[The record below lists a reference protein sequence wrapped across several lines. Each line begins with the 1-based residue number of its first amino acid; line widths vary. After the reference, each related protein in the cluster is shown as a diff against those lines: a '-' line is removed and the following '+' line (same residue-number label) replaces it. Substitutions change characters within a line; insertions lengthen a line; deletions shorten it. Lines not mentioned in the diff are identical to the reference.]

1 MAVLTDKQMDKHI
14 KERNFAKV
22 YLIYGEEQMYVKKY
36 TDKLVTAVAGKT
48 PSEFNF
54 HSFGDSIN
62 FDELAASVQIVP
74 FMSEF
79 NCVLVSDAAF
89 DEFNANDNARFA
101 DIYKAVPDG
110 CVFIVSLPSVK
121 PVKNKTVLPALKK
134 YADKNGIVCEFNTLT
149 QNELVKFIAK
159 WANANGKFISQ
170 VNATQL
176 ISLCGRDLNMLKN
189 EIDKISA
196 YAKGEEISDEDI
208 EKLATVTLESKVF
221 ALSDAVLNGN
231 DSTFRKLFDFI
242 SQFPHYI
249 IGSNADL
256 PIVGGSILTHEHFQG
271 GRYSFALNRAEVE
284 RKFIVNGFDDV
295 ECGIVKWPMSVVR
308 LTGKNKDS
316 IISLS
321 SYILKS
327 WRAYT
332 DADVGIFA
340 ETDGEIHN
348 TITPIAF
355 TKDGKF
361 VIDLVLRNNI
371 TSEEHPLGVFH
382 PHANLHHIKKE
393 NIGLIEVMG
402 LAVLPSRLKD
412 EMAIL
417 KDAILNHK
425 DVSEIPKISKHSEW
439 VNEFVSQY
447 DEINE
452 NNVDS
457 IIQNEIGKV
466 FLNVL
471 LDAGVFKRTPE
482 GQKAF
487 DKFIKTL

>member
-1 MAVLTDKQMDKHI
+1 M
-14 KERNFAKV
+14 
-22 YLIYGEEQMYVKKY
+22 
-36 TDKLVTAVAGKT
+36 
-48 PSEFNF
+48 
-54 HSFGDSIN
+54 
-62 FDELAASVQIVP
+62 
-74 FMSEF
+74 
-79 NCVLVSDAAF
+79 
-89 DEFNANDNARFA
+89 
-101 DIYKAVPDG
+101 
-110 CVFIVSLPSVK
+110 
-121 PVKNKTVLPALKK
+121 
-134 YADKNGIVCEFNTLT
+134 
-149 QNELVKFIAK
+149 
-159 WANANGKFISQ
+159 
-170 VNATQL
+170 
-176 ISLCGRDLNMLKN
+176 
-189 EIDKISA
+189 
-196 YAKGEEISDEDI
+196 
-208 EKLATVTLESKVF
+208 
-221 ALSDAVLNGN
+221 
-231 DSTFRKLFDFI
+231 
-242 SQFPHYI
+242 
-249 IGSNADL
+249 
-256 PIVGGSILTHEHFQG
+256 
-271 GRYSFALNRAEVE
+271 
-284 RKFIVNGFDDV
+284 

-308 LTGKNKDS
+308 LTGDNKDS

-321 SYILKS
+321 SHILKS

-425 DVSEIPKISKHSEW
+425 DISEIPKISKHSEW

-452 NNVDS
+452 NNIDS

>member
-1 MAVLTDKQMDKHI
+1 
-14 KERNFAKV
+14 
-22 YLIYGEEQMYVKKY
+22 
-36 TDKLVTAVAGKT
+36 
-48 PSEFNF
+48 
-54 HSFGDSIN
+54 
-62 FDELAASVQIVP
+62 
-74 FMSEF
+74 
-79 NCVLVSDAAF
+79 
-89 DEFNANDNARFA
+89 
-101 DIYKAVPDG
+101 
-110 CVFIVSLPSVK
+110 
-121 PVKNKTVLPALKK
+121 
-134 YADKNGIVCEFNTLT
+134 
-149 QNELVKFIAK
+149 
-159 WANANGKFISQ
+159 
-170 VNATQL
+170 
-176 ISLCGRDLNMLKN
+176 
-189 EIDKISA
+189 
-196 YAKGEEISDEDI
+196 
-208 EKLATVTLESKVF
+208 
-221 ALSDAVLNGN
+221 
-231 DSTFRKLFDFI
+231 
-242 SQFPHYI
+242 
-249 IGSNADL
+249 
-256 PIVGGSILTHEHFQG
+256 
-271 GRYSFALNRAEVE
+271 
-284 RKFIVNGFDDV
+284 
-295 ECGIVKWPMSVVR
+295 MSVVR

-452 NNVDS
+452 NNIDS
-457 IIQNEIGKV
+457 IIQNEIGMA

>member
-1 MAVLTDKQMDKHI
+1 M
-14 KERNFAKV
+14 
-22 YLIYGEEQMYVKKY
+22 
-36 TDKLVTAVAGKT
+36 
-48 PSEFNF
+48 
-54 HSFGDSIN
+54 
-62 FDELAASVQIVP
+62 
-74 FMSEF
+74 
-79 NCVLVSDAAF
+79 
-89 DEFNANDNARFA
+89 
-101 DIYKAVPDG
+101 
-110 CVFIVSLPSVK
+110 
-121 PVKNKTVLPALKK
+121 
-134 YADKNGIVCEFNTLT
+134 
-149 QNELVKFIAK
+149 
-159 WANANGKFISQ
+159 
-170 VNATQL
+170 
-176 ISLCGRDLNMLKN
+176 
-189 EIDKISA
+189 
-196 YAKGEEISDEDI
+196 
-208 EKLATVTLESKVF
+208 
-221 ALSDAVLNGN
+221 
-231 DSTFRKLFDFI
+231 
-242 SQFPHYI
+242 
-249 IGSNADL
+249 
-256 PIVGGSILTHEHFQG
+256 
-271 GRYSFALNRAEVE
+271 
-284 RKFIVNGFDDV
+284 
-295 ECGIVKWPMSVVR
+295 
-308 LTGKNKDS
+308 
-316 IISLS
+316 S

>member
-1 MAVLTDKQMDKHI
+1 
-14 KERNFAKV
+14 
-22 YLIYGEEQMYVKKY
+22 
-36 TDKLVTAVAGKT
+36 
-48 PSEFNF
+48 
-54 HSFGDSIN
+54 
-62 FDELAASVQIVP
+62 
-74 FMSEF
+74 
-79 NCVLVSDAAF
+79 
-89 DEFNANDNARFA
+89 
-101 DIYKAVPDG
+101 
-110 CVFIVSLPSVK
+110 
-121 PVKNKTVLPALKK
+121 
-134 YADKNGIVCEFNTLT
+134 
-149 QNELVKFIAK
+149 
-159 WANANGKFISQ
+159 
-170 VNATQL
+170 
-176 ISLCGRDLNMLKN
+176 
-189 EIDKISA
+189 
-196 YAKGEEISDEDI
+196 
-208 EKLATVTLESKVF
+208 
-221 ALSDAVLNGN
+221 
-231 DSTFRKLFDFI
+231 
-242 SQFPHYI
+242 
-249 IGSNADL
+249 
-256 PIVGGSILTHEHFQG
+256 
-271 GRYSFALNRAEVE
+271 
-284 RKFIVNGFDDV
+284 
-295 ECGIVKWPMSVVR
+295 MSVVR

-332 DADVGIFA
+332 DTDVGIFA

>member
-1 MAVLTDKQMDKHI
+1 MAYVSCKIDRKKQGQH
-14 KERNFAKV
+14 
-22 YLIYGEEQMYVKKY
+22 Y
-36 TDKLVTAVAGKT
+36 
-48 PSEFNF
+48 
-54 HSFGDSIN
+54 
-62 FDELAASVQIVP
+62 
-74 FMSEF
+74 
-79 NCVLVSDAAF
+79 
-89 DEFNANDNARFA
+89 
-101 DIYKAVPDG
+101 
-110 CVFIVSLPSVK
+110 FIIFS
-121 PVKNKTVLPALKK
+121 
-134 YADKNGIVCEFNTLT
+134 
-149 QNELVKFIAK
+149 
-159 WANANGKFISQ
+159 
-170 VNATQL
+170 
-176 ISLCGRDLNMLKN
+176 
-189 EIDKISA
+189 
-196 YAKGEEISDEDI
+196 
-208 EKLATVTLESKVF
+208 
-221 ALSDAVLNGN
+221 
-231 DSTFRKLFDFI
+231 
-242 SQFPHYI
+242 
-249 IGSNADL
+249 
-256 PIVGGSILTHEHFQG
+256 
-271 GRYSFALNRAEVE
+271 YS
-284 RKFIVNGFDDV
+284 
-295 ECGIVKWPMSVVR
+295 
-308 LTGKNKDS
+308 
-316 IISLS
+316 
-321 SYILKS
+321 KS

-340 ETDGEIHN
+340 ETDGEFHN

-452 NNVDS
+452 NNIDS

>member
-1 MAVLTDKQMDKHI
+1 
-14 KERNFAKV
+14 
-22 YLIYGEEQMYVKKY
+22 
-36 TDKLVTAVAGKT
+36 
-48 PSEFNF
+48 
-54 HSFGDSIN
+54 
-62 FDELAASVQIVP
+62 
-74 FMSEF
+74 
-79 NCVLVSDAAF
+79 
-89 DEFNANDNARFA
+89 
-101 DIYKAVPDG
+101 
-110 CVFIVSLPSVK
+110 
-121 PVKNKTVLPALKK
+121 
-134 YADKNGIVCEFNTLT
+134 
-149 QNELVKFIAK
+149 
-159 WANANGKFISQ
+159 
-170 VNATQL
+170 
-176 ISLCGRDLNMLKN
+176 
-189 EIDKISA
+189 
-196 YAKGEEISDEDI
+196 
-208 EKLATVTLESKVF
+208 
-221 ALSDAVLNGN
+221 
-231 DSTFRKLFDFI
+231 
-242 SQFPHYI
+242 
-249 IGSNADL
+249 
-256 PIVGGSILTHEHFQG
+256 
-271 GRYSFALNRAEVE
+271 
-284 RKFIVNGFDDV
+284 
-295 ECGIVKWPMSVVR
+295 MSVVR

>member
-1 MAVLTDKQMDKHI
+1 M
-14 KERNFAKV
+14 
-22 YLIYGEEQMYVKKY
+22 
-36 TDKLVTAVAGKT
+36 
-48 PSEFNF
+48 
-54 HSFGDSIN
+54 
-62 FDELAASVQIVP
+62 
-74 FMSEF
+74 
-79 NCVLVSDAAF
+79 
-89 DEFNANDNARFA
+89 
-101 DIYKAVPDG
+101 
-110 CVFIVSLPSVK
+110 
-121 PVKNKTVLPALKK
+121 
-134 YADKNGIVCEFNTLT
+134 
-149 QNELVKFIAK
+149 
-159 WANANGKFISQ
+159 
-170 VNATQL
+170 
-176 ISLCGRDLNMLKN
+176 
-189 EIDKISA
+189 
-196 YAKGEEISDEDI
+196 
-208 EKLATVTLESKVF
+208 
-221 ALSDAVLNGN
+221 
-231 DSTFRKLFDFI
+231 
-242 SQFPHYI
+242 
-249 IGSNADL
+249 
-256 PIVGGSILTHEHFQG
+256 
-271 GRYSFALNRAEVE
+271 
-284 RKFIVNGFDDV
+284 

-466 FLNVL
+466 FINVL

>member
-1 MAVLTDKQMDKHI
+1 
-14 KERNFAKV
+14 
-22 YLIYGEEQMYVKKY
+22 
-36 TDKLVTAVAGKT
+36 
-48 PSEFNF
+48 
-54 HSFGDSIN
+54 
-62 FDELAASVQIVP
+62 
-74 FMSEF
+74 
-79 NCVLVSDAAF
+79 
-89 DEFNANDNARFA
+89 
-101 DIYKAVPDG
+101 
-110 CVFIVSLPSVK
+110 
-121 PVKNKTVLPALKK
+121 
-134 YADKNGIVCEFNTLT
+134 
-149 QNELVKFIAK
+149 
-159 WANANGKFISQ
+159 
-170 VNATQL
+170 
-176 ISLCGRDLNMLKN
+176 
-189 EIDKISA
+189 
-196 YAKGEEISDEDI
+196 
-208 EKLATVTLESKVF
+208 
-221 ALSDAVLNGN
+221 
-231 DSTFRKLFDFI
+231 
-242 SQFPHYI
+242 
-249 IGSNADL
+249 
-256 PIVGGSILTHEHFQG
+256 
-271 GRYSFALNRAEVE
+271 
-284 RKFIVNGFDDV
+284 
-295 ECGIVKWPMSVVR
+295 MSVVR

-371 TSEEHPLGVFH
+371 TSEEHPLGVFQ